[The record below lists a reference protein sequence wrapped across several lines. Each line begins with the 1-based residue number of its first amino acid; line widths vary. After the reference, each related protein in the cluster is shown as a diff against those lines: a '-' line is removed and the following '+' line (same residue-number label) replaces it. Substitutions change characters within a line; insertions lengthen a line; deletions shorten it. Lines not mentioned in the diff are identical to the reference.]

1 MTDQLTVSYDL
12 RSPAFGTPTEDLYA
26 AALAQAEWADLVG
39 LDAIQLM
46 EHHGSAD
53 GYLPAPLVFASA
65 VAARTTRIRIWISA
79 LVLPLHDPVMAAE
92 ELAVLDLVSRGRI
105 TLVVASGYR
114 RSEFEMFGADFESR
128 ASSAREGIEVLRQAW
143 SGEPFRYEGR
153 DVQVFPR
160 PVQRPG
166 IPIVLGGSTE
176 GSARRAAR
184 IADGYR
190 PTKPGLLDVYRDELT
205 KLGTGEPR
213 IPPSLAG
220 HPTVFVTH
228 DVDAMWEALA
238 PHAMHDT
245 NSYVEWTREQPG
257 VYRQSRLSSGDQVR
271 ASSGYLVLTPDEA
284 VARVRDGLGLHLK
297 PLLGGLDP
305 ELAWESLGLVES
317 EVLPRL
323 RDA

>member
-12 RSPAFGTPTEDLYA
+12 RSPDFGAPLEELYA
-26 AALAQAEWADLVG
+26 AALEQAEWADRVG
-39 LDAIQLM
+39 LDAIQVM
-46 EHHGSAD
+46 EHHGSPD
-53 GYLPAPLVFASA
+53 GYLPAPLVFAAA
-65 VAARTTRIRIWISA
+65 VAARTSRIRIWISA
-79 LVLPLHDPVMAAE
+79 LVLPLHDPVMVAE

-114 RSEFEMFGADFESR
+114 HSEFAMLGADFDGR
-128 ASSAREGIEVLRQAW
+128 ASSARTGIEILRKAW
-143 SGEPFRYEGR
+143 TGEPFRHEGR
-153 DVQVFPR
+153 EVQVFPR

-184 IADGYR
+184 SADGYR
-190 PTKPGLLDVYRDELT
+190 PTQPALLDVYRDELT
-205 KLGTGEPR
+205 RLGTGEPR

-220 HPTVFVTH
+220 HPTVFVAH
-228 DVDAMWEALA
+228 DVDAMWDVLA

-257 VYRQSRLSSGDQVR
+257 VYRQSELTSKDQVR
-271 ASSGYLVLTPDEA
+271 SSAGYLVLTPDEA
-284 VARVRDGLGLHLK
+284 VAQVRGGLGLHLK

-305 ELAWESLGLVES
+305 AVAWESLRLVEA

-323 RDA
+323 LG